1 MYLVSYIFG
10 FVLFFVVSGFEL
22 GCEACDKD
30 KCKSICEN
38 YSDRC
43 DPVRDCRSDSFNCY
57 MKSEGEGCK
66 QTCDTG
72 VEVCEMKLEC
82 KGDDCDQTCK
92 ANTCKLNCSGNNCRE
107 QKCLKDGG
115 LACEMDLECNNQDC
129 EQICNAKR
137 CNLNCSGRSCKK
149 QKCKDK
155 VEVCEMHLECNDQD
169 CEQICE
175 AKKCNLT
182 CSGKKCKTQN
192 CTKNAECN
200 KRWNAN
206 DCTQMFDGHSITSDS
221 YMSNIVTSIGASTI
235 RVFTTKI
242 STGDETEAYSE
253 YNNSLNT

>member
-1 MYLVSYIFG
+1 M
-10 FVLFFVVSGFEL
+10 VLFFFFVVVSGFEL
-22 GCEACDKD
+22 GGEVCEKA
-30 KCKSICEN
+30 KCNSRCKNHGHHCNLLWNCNSVNYNCCMNCEG
-38 YSDRC
+38 
-43 DPVRDCRSDSFNCY
+43 
-57 MKSEGEGCK
+57 KGCK
-66 QTCDTG
+66 QTCNTG
-72 VEVCEMKLEC
+72 VEVCEMNLEC
-82 KGDDCDQTCK
+82 KGDDCDQTCM
-92 ANTCKLNCSGNNCRE
+92 ANTCTLNCSGKNCKKQR
-107 QKCLKDGG
+107 CLKEGG
-115 LACEMDLECNNQDC
+115 LACEMDLECNGQDC
-129 EQICNAKR
+129 EQICNTHK

-155 VEVCEMHLECNDQD
+155 VEVCEMNLECNNQD

-192 CTKNAECN
+192 CTENAECN

-206 DCTQMFDGHSITSDS
+206 DCTQMCDGHSITSDS

>member
-1 MYLVSYIFG
+1 MIHGLNL
-10 FVLFFVVSGFEL
+10 FVFHSTMGGNSLIS
-22 GCEACDKD
+22 
-30 KCKSICEN
+30 
-38 YSDRC
+38 
-43 DPVRDCRSDSFNCY
+43 
-57 MKSEGEGCK
+57 
-66 QTCDTG
+66 TCN
-72 VEVCEMKLEC
+72 K
-82 KGDDCDQTCK
+82 
-92 ANTCKLNCSGNNCRE
+92 NCSGNNCRK

-129 EQICNAKR
+129 EQICNAHNCNLTCSGEKCKAQRCQRGGNACEMHLECNGQDCDQTCNAKR

-192 CTKNAECN
+192 CTKNAEC
-200 KRWNAN
+200 KKQWNAN